1 VEQGH
6 LFATQILRFS
16 HTMPNITPTT
26 EEEFDNDLF
35 KGRVRPSMQK
45 VSMPI
50 AEPAAP
56 APEEGMALE
65 DSKQIF
71 SLKNKFERAAKSHKI
86 PPEILEGMAS
96 RESRGGKSLDE
107 NGYDPEKKAFGVLQV
122 DGRYHDLQGTESPT
136 SQAHINQAAQILR
149 DYRNQMDQKHP
160 NWSDDD
166 RWRAAVAAY
175 NMGPGNVKS
184 LDNLDKG
191 TTGNNYSHDVMLRA
205 KVFRDQV
212 NQRNKK

>member
-1 VEQGH
+1 
-6 LFATQILRFS
+6 
-16 HTMPNITPTT
+16 MPNITPTT

-35 KGRVRPSMQK
+35 KGRVHPSLQK
-45 VSMPI
+45 VSLPI
-50 AEPAAP
+50 AEPAAL

-71 SLKNKFERAAKSHKI
+71 SLKNKFEKAAKSHHI

-107 NGYDPEKKAFGVLQV
+107 AGYDPEKKAFGVLQV

-136 SQAHINQAAQILR
+136 SQEHINQGAQILR
-149 DYRNQMDQKHP
+149 DYRNQMDKQHP
-160 NWSDDD
+160 EWSDSD

-175 NMGPGNVKS
+175 NYGPGNVKT

-205 KVFRDQV
+205 KVFRDQIV
-212 NQRNKK
+212 KRNKK